1 MKELYYTLARYRSFP
16 TAGSPMKRNKVQ
28 DLRVSAFMS
37 TDLVTA
43 TPDDTLG
50 DVLGSMRSHD
60 VHELP
65 VLERKRL
72 AGVITMRELMRR
84 RNLPPTTKVS
94 TLLENPPEIS
104 PDTVLPEAAEKM
116 ISAGFRAIPVTKGKD
131 LAGII
136 SRSDIV
142 RALVETRAL
151 EGVVVRDFMTPNPQC
166 VAEDDTVEHAVQIM
180 RSLGERSVPVVD
192 KNRHLKGV
200 VGLKDVV
207 ELFARPKVR
216 EQYGE
221 RAGREEKVTLEV
233 KGVMRYPPIAVGP
246 EADVH
251 RSAELMASHHVS
263 SVIVTEKDEP
273 VGIITTQDLMQF
285 LAGLR
290 EREQLFVEVG
300 GLEDD
305 PKETYDEIYAVVQ
318 KEMRRI
324 AQLVQPRTL
333 AIHIQKYKPE
343 GDRYKYSLRAR
354 FTTAHRIYYAH
365 HFDWDLHVA
374 LSDLL
379 ETLYK
384 RIVKEKE
391 RKVTERKRHHQSA

>member
-1 MKELYYTLARYRSFP
+1 
-16 TAGSPMKRNKVQ
+16 MKRNKVQ
-28 DLRVSAFMS
+28 DLRVSDFMS

-43 TPDDTLG
+43 APDHTIGDILG
-50 DVLGSMRSHD
+50 KMKAND
-60 VHELP
+60 VHEIP
-65 VLERKRL
+65 VLERKKL
-72 AGVITMRELMRR
+72 AGVVTMRELMRR

-94 TLLENPPEIS
+94 TVLQVAPEIT
-104 PDTVLPEAAEKM
+104 PEATLPEAGEKM
-116 ISAGFRAIPVTKGKD
+116 ISAGFRAVPVVRGKS
-131 LAGII
+131 LVGIL
-136 SRSDIV
+136 SRSDLV

-151 EGVVVRDFMTPNPQC
+151 EGVVARDFMTPNPQC
-166 VAEDDTVEHAVQIM
+166 VGEDDTVEHAVQIM

-192 KNRHLKGV
+192 KNRRLKGV
-200 VGLKDVV
+200 VGLKDVA

-216 EQYGE
+216 EHVGE
-221 RAGREEKVTLEV
+221 RAGREEKITLEV
-233 KGVMRYPPIAVGP
+233 KSVMRYPPFTVGP

-251 RSAELMASHHVS
+251 RAGELMVKNHVS
-263 SVIVTEKDEP
+263 SIVVTEKDEP
-273 VGIITTQDLMQF
+273 VGIITTQDFMQF

-290 EREQLFVEVG
+290 EREQLFVEIG
-300 GLEDD
+300 GLEND

-343 GDRYKYSLRAR
+343 GDRWKYSLRAR
-354 FTTAHRIYYAH
+354 FTTSHRIYYAH
-365 HFDWDLHVA
+365 HFDWDLQVA

-379 ETLYK
+379 ETLYR

-391 RKVTERKRHHQSA
+391 RKVTERKRHHHASA